1 MTTRDFAYWLQGFFE
16 VSNTAAMTEEQ
27 VKVVK
32 NHLNLVFKHDIDP
45 SFGLT
50 KEEEKIAQNIH
61 DGINPW
67 GLRPDELVRC

>member
-16 VSNTAAMTEEQ
+16 IHGKDEMTPEQ
-27 VKVVK
+27 IKIVK

-50 KEEEKIAQNIH
+50 KEQEKERSRKMPA
-61 DGINPW
+61 
-67 GLRPDELVRC
+67 RPIRRTSSLL